1 MSKYRPQTDCYLE
14 RGEEE
19 AHKKLN
25 LNLPM
30 QRGLGKLSKWNDG
43 LLFRKRSQTWFHSL
57 VSSLKACLFLP
68 LAFFSN
74 ASSTSVPLQCD
85 SIPILHLHGFCTW
98 LYLQWAWVQSFIR
111 STNSSVRAVGSMGS
125 VSRQSTTESLSWQG
139 LWIRFLF
146 LLALL
151 TSVEQQKNT
160 HHLQS
165 CIFLCMNFSILKGL

>member
-1 MSKYRPQTDCYLE
+1 MSTYRPQTDCYLE
-14 RGEEE
+14 RGVE

-25 LNLPM
+25 LKPPYA
-30 QRGLGKLSKWNDG
+30 RGLGRSSKWNDG
-43 LLFRKRSQTWFHSL
+43 LLFRKRLQTLFHSL
-57 VSSLKACLFLP
+57 VSNLKAFLFLP

-74 ASSTSVPLQCD
+74 ASSTSVQLQCD

-98 LYLQWAWVQSFIR
+98 VYLQWAWVQSFIR

-151 TSVEQQKNT
+151 TSVEQQLNT

-165 CIFLCMNFSILKGL
+165 WFFLCMNCSILKCL